1 MVLRGHFTRIRGE
14 VQALFVLFCVVKSGQ
29 GVIVIEIGCGQGGLG
44 WIMRAPVFMST
55 YYLLDAD
62 SNTWSR
68 KHVPLRAILEMPG
81 VTDNHLLA
89 DAQTRQTLTV
99 AEACAAS
106 RKARL
111 KMSAA
116 DSLLK
121 WKRVVPSAS
130 SGKSL
135 SGKHSV
141 GAVAQERKSARKR
154 EYLVVSGSDD
164 CFGGRAD
171 AETLT
176 LVLNSYARQGWKVQ
190 SCHLDH
196 APAAGMAWTQLL
208 IILERGC

>member
-1 MVLRGHFTRIRGE
+1 MVLRGHFTRITGE
-14 VQALFVLFCVVKSGQ
+14 VQALFVLFCVVKSEQ

-44 WIMRAPVFMST
+44 WIMGAPVFMST

-68 KHVPLRAILEMPG
+68 KHAPLRAILAIPG
-81 VTDNHLLA
+81 VTENHLLA

-106 RKARL
+106 RKSRL
-111 KMSAA
+111 KTPSA

-121 WKRVVPSAS
+121 WKRAAAS
-130 SGKSL
+130 STALEASADRR
-135 SGKHSV
+135 ST

-196 APAAGMAWTQLL
+196 SPAAGMAWTQLL